1 MAEKKTEDVKFYNAQ
16 DGIRGRD
23 GGPYADEEDAR
34 NRETQRARGEDREP
48 DYDNL
53 QPTVGNQLVTA
64 RFVEDN
70 LYSNPSMAAAPGP
83 LEKLDDAADL
93 EDAPKRIDPGVLP
106 VDKRDVLPDSERK
119 AQQEAVNKAS
129 ADVTSPGNSGGQP
142 LTGDGGSDS
151 GSDSGS
157 DNKRSG
163 AKKSAAKRTAA
174 KK

>member
-34 NRETQRARGEDREP
+34 QREVARARGEGREP
-48 DYDNL
+48 DFENL
-53 QPTVGNQLVTA
+53 QPTVGQQLVTS

-70 LYSNPSMAAAPGP
+70 LYSNPSMAVRPGP
-83 LEKLDDAADL
+83 QEKLDDAADL
-93 EDAPKRIDPGVLP
+93 EDAPKRIDPGKLP
-106 VDKRDVLPDSERK
+106 VDKRDELPDSERK

-142 LTGDGGSDS
+142 LSSDS
-151 GSDSGS
+151 SSES
-157 DNKRSG
+157 KPAASKR
-163 AKKSAAKRTAA
+163 AASKRTTSKRTAA